1 MEDCIIIS
9 YYVLPP
15 RHKMNRFFFSDSLS
29 EIRGEVRLCH
39 NNSFIN
45 T

>member
-15 RHKMNRFFFSDSLS
+15 RHKMNRFFFLTAFLKL
-29 EIRGEVRLCH
+29 EGR
-39 NNSFIN
+39 
-45 T
+45 